1 MKAEF
6 MLHLQWQLTFNNILQ
21 HKAQAET
28 ERKHFLQDKMCF
40 FGHSSESCGYGQ
52 QVDRSSKVHMY
63 RFEESSNSASTPG
76 KKESHK
82 THHPLN
88 NETEHTQKQNK
99 TK

>member
-1 MKAEF
+1 M
-6 MLHLQWQLTFNNILQ
+6 LQ

-88 NETEHTQKQNK
+88 NENKAHSKTKQNEIK
-99 TK
+99 ILSQLQPINTIPT